1 METASYHAFL
11 AISSRVAF
19 FSFPRLKYEDTQSV
33 NKQYEGNTKALR
45 ESVLGVSSLKDD
57 RDGTRTESPSS
68 RRFSVGNINRT
79 AYLNTSMFTFK
90 MFRLINDVYFFRTAR
105 REACRLCF
113 LSERRDST
121 RFVIMATRFVIYHFN
136 SPLFKFL
143 TS

>member
-90 MFRLINDVYFFRTAR
+90 MFRLMTFISLGLLVVKRAVFVSCQKDVIV
-105 REACRLCF
+105 L
-113 LSERRDST
+113 DS
-121 RFVIMATRFVIYHFN
+121 
-136 SPLFKFL
+136 L
-143 TS
+143 